1 MTAQHTLGIISLA
14 GVLAGCSID
23 FKETLHLQEDGL
35 WQQVQVADGRMR
47 TRASESNTLQ
57 FEPGQKRTGS
67 LTEPEQNDIAVK
79 VPATLGTDP
88 LWREITSPLG
98 SARVLIESRG
108 GAVPVASDLAE
119 IQDLVQMVCDE
130 TATFVEEQADGYRG
144 GPQLAS
150 LIRGDLRRDLQDIA
164 TVLWGMAYSNA
175 AIDLDAM
182 KSHKAADA
190 QLKSTLATIEL
201 EAQQRLW
208 SAAAAF
214 LGERGWISHETAAM
228 VALLGTE
235 MEVDPDSSLNGFGA
249 AMAASFMQR
258 LGKRLGGLTEHELWD
273 LGSAFDAEEGE
284 QLVDLL
290 NARINTTLADK
301 PWVLATVTQITEM
314 LTSRQLD
321 LTANTGD
328 FGKPS
333 LTNGSWVA
341 RGSEIRW
348 NLDAAPFAPGLARP
362 PLVWTA
368 VWVQA
373 DEAEQ
378 ARWMGNT
385 KLSDEQLLAFIA
397 AWQHAS
403 DDVRDDMVRSAGNGN
418 YEVYGFDGMMMDFL
432 AVPIPPQ
439 IQ

>member
-88 LWREITSPLG
+88 LWREVTSPLG

-214 LGERGWISHETAAM
+214 LAHFAC
-228 VALLGTE
+228 L
-235 MEVDPDSSLNGFGA
+235 SLA
-249 AMAASFMQR
+249 TS
-258 LGKRLGGLTEHELWD
+258 TWD
-273 LGSAFDAEEGE
+273 
-284 QLVDLL
+284 
-290 NARINTTLADK
+290 NTTSSWAISSVSVVGFHMRR
-301 PWVLATVTQITEM
+301 PRWWPCWAQRWRSTRTPH
-314 LTSRQLD
+314 S
-321 LTANTGD
+321 TA
-328 FGKPS
+328 
-333 LTNGSWVA
+333 
-341 RGSEIRW
+341 
-348 NLDAAPFAPGLARP
+348 LAR
-362 PLVWTA
+362 
-368 VWVQA
+368 
-373 DEAEQ
+373 
-378 ARWMGNT
+378 RWQRHSCN
-385 KLSDEQLLAFIA
+385 A
-397 AWQHAS
+397 
-403 DDVRDDMVRSAGNGN
+403 
-418 YEVYGFDGMMMDFL
+418 
-432 AVPIPPQ
+432 
-439 IQ
+439 